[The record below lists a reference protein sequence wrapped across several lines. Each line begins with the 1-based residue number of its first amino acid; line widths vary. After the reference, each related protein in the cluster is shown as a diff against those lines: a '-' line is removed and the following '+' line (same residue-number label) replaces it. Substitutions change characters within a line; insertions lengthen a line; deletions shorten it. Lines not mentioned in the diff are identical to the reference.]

1 MYTSPRVLVP
11 SALRS
16 GVESPRARTLTQARE
31 FGLVL
36 VLGLYLVLC
45 LAERVT
51 LTANRAIVAWFRKQ
65 LHERRRVRRM
75 LATVG
80 VFGIAITIGISAG
93 GSTFALWN
101 ATKPIGAVSISTGAT
116 GLAVN
121 GSSSYT
127 VPGLTTTQLLPGLS
141 AVSPQILS
149 IVNTGTTPL
158 SVSIGTPVFS
168 DPSSLLAKNSNL
180 VVALFQSTT
189 CAQSVDGSSTA
200 AWTAPV
206 VVAAGASISAC
217 LQMTLSATAPAT
229 VQGLSATFTL
239 PIVGTQVRNNS

>member
-1 MYTSPRVLVP
+1 MYTSPRVVVP
-11 SALRS
+11 SAPRS
-16 GVESPRARTLTQARE
+16 IGNLPRARVLTHARE
-31 FGLVL
+31 VRLV
-36 VLGLYLVLC
+36 VALGLYLGIC
-45 LAERVT
+45 LTERFT
-51 LTANRAIVAWFRKQ
+51 LVANRAIVGWLRDRLREQ
-65 LHERRRVRRM
+65 RRVRRI
-75 LATVG
+75 LVTVVIFAVATT
-80 VFGIAITIGISAG
+80 FGISVG

-101 ATKPIGAVSISTGAT
+101 ATRAIGAVSLSTGAT
-116 GLAVN
+116 GLTVN

-149 IVNTGTTPL
+149 IVNSGTTPL
-158 SVSIGTPVFS
+158 AVSIGAPVFS

-200 AWTAPV
+200 AWTAPI
-206 VVAAGASISAC
+206 VVAAGASVSAC